1 MPKLNARSPNA
12 RGGIKLEAR
21 TAVFYR
27 VDGKAFISAVTE
39 DGHLSLYLTNE
50 TVILLMGQLASDVVT
65 ARLTGG

>member
-1 MPKLNARSPNA
+1 MPRLNVKSQNT

-27 VDGKAFISAVTE
+27 VDGKAFISAATD
-39 DGHLSLYLTNE
+39 DGHLSLCLTDE